1 MVKTKLKTL
10 LIIRLMILGSGLI
23 LLISFILPITNTYSL
38 FDLIRIFSDVE
49 LRLLYLVPFINGI
62 FRIIISLFLP
72 QILKKRRLWLYLLL
86 IFDINISTLFLSD
99 ILKEHSPYIWQ
110 NVAIYG
116 FILATILYLIGFL
129 AILLRDNSE
138 KR

>member
-1 MVKTKLKTL
+1 
-10 LIIRLMILGSGLI
+10 MILGSGLI